1 MQPLGHL
8 YRFGGEEFVVLL
20 PAMAHETALAFSNNL
35 RAAIL
40 ADLQRPDGSPLTVSI
55 GVATAFEDGQLF
67 RALLSEA
74 DARLYAAKN
83 NGRDQVHGR
92 YGMWVG

>member
-1 MQPLGHL
+1 
-8 YRFGGEEFVVLL
+8 VALL
-20 PAMAHETALAFSNNL
+20 PAMTHETALAFSDSL